1 MIGYGKLLVSIVKY
15 SPPVY
20 WNYKRK
26 STKGWSIFRN
36 LADFVGGVTSLASG
50 ILSASKGFNI
60 TKISLAILTIFYDV
74 IFIFQHYVLYPSPS
88 HREDSSG

>member
-26 STKGWSIFRN
+26 STKGWSNFRN
-36 LADFVGGVTSLASG
+36 FADFIGGIVCLISG
-50 ILSASKGFNI
+50 FISISKGYNV
-60 TKISLAILTIFYDV
+60 TKIFLAILTIFYDV
-74 IFIFQHYVLYPSPS
+74 IFIFQHYVLYPHCKRSK
-88 HREDSSG
+88 